1 MLLNDQ
7 IGMVLSYCKSDNP
20 PTHTHTLILIKKIKI
35 KNLQNVYDG
44 GNVIQELRL

>member
-20 PTHTHTLILIKKIKI
+20 PPHTHTLILIKKIKI
-35 KNLQNVYDG
+35 KKFTKMYTM
-44 GNVIQELRL
+44 EEM